1 MITLD
6 FYNIIYNYYLSNKSE
21 VLKMY
26 LLLLKTYLKY
36 KSNDIASIFYK
47 YYLSNDNFKT
57 LLAQYN
63 KKSLVVV
70 SNDTIVANIF
80 AEIYKKPNDLLLQSL
95 YKLLFNDDSTNRKKI
110 KINRFIE
117 MH

>member
-1 MITLD
+1 MITLE

-26 LLLLKTYLKY
+26 LLLLKIYLKY
-36 KSNDIASIFYK
+36 KSNDIASIFNK
-47 YYLSNDNFKT
+47 YYLPNDNFKT
-57 LLAQYN
+57 LLAKYD
-63 KKSLVVV
+63 KKSLIVV
-70 SNDTIVANIF
+70 SNDTIIANIF
-80 AEIYKKPNDLLLQSL
+80 AEIYNKPNGLLLQSL
-95 YKLLFNDDSTNRKKI
+95 YKLLFNDDNINRKKI